1 MYDLDGKVAL
11 VTGAG
16 GERGIGRAIA
26 TRLAREGADV
36 VVSDIAANPYGGGQ
50 SGWGGAPAVVREI
63 EAAGRQGLTVLA
75 DVSDSAEVEGL
86 VSQALERFGR
96 IDILVNNAASR
107 PGPDRVP
114 VVELNE
120 EAWDEVLAV
129 NLKGTFLCSRGVAR
143 HMLDRDGGGKIICLS
158 SAVGKRGRARFAAY
172 CASKFGIIGFT
183 QSLALELAAEGINV
197 NAICPGLVDTERV
210 GFIGAAL
217 SDERVSGD
225 AWLESGRHGED
236 LARQAAEIPM
246 TRAAMAEDIAKAAAF
261 LASSEA
267 DYLTGIALTVAGGQE
282 VL

>member
-36 VVSDIAANPYGGGQ
+36 IVSDIAANPYGRGRTD
-50 SGWGGAPAVVREI
+50 WEGAPAVVREI
-63 EAAGRQGLTVLA
+63 EAAGRKAMAVLA
-75 DVSDSAEVEGL
+75 DVSDSAQVEAMVG
-86 VSQALERFGR
+86 QALERFGH

-114 VVELNE
+114 VVELTE
-120 EAWDEVLAV
+120 EAWDTVQAV
-129 NLKGTFLCSRGVAR
+129 NLKGMFLCCRAAAR
-143 HMLDRDGGGKIICLS
+143 HMLERGGGGKIITLS

-172 CASKFGIIGFT
+172 CTSKFGIIGFT
-183 QSLALELAAEGINV
+183 QSLALELAPERINV

-217 SDERVSGD
+217 SDEDVSGE
-225 AWLESGRHGED
+225 AWLESERHAED
-236 LARQAAEIPM
+236 MARQISEIPLARSAA
-246 TRAAMAEDIAKAAAF
+246 AQDIAKTAAF
-261 LASSEA
+261 LASSES
-267 DYLTGIALTVAGGQE
+267 DYLTGIAITVAGGAE
-282 VL
+282 LI